1 MKLLLPVSI
10 VSVAV
15 AAALAGTLSQPEPT
29 AVCEAPDGSKLP
41 ILQSSSHTLVIEDAR
56 IGEGDACDRR
66 SVITVHYH
74 GTLADGT
81 VFDSTRGKEPAK
93 FPLDRLI
100 PGWQAGVPG
109 MKVGGI
115 RRLVIPSVMAYGA
128 QERRDDEGRIK
139 LPANSDLTFSIEL
152 VGFESPQAAQPAA
165 AKGEPV
171 TLPSGL
177 VIEDM
182 VVGTGAECPR
192 GATVKVHYKGTL
204 TNGKEFDSS
213 YGRGQPIEFPLA
225 NLIQGWQ
232 EGIPGMK
239 VGGKRRLTVPYQMG
253 YGERG
258 FPPDI
263 PPRATLI
270 FEIELLG
277 FR

>member
-1 MKLLLPVSI
+1 MKLLIPVSI
-10 VSVAV
+10 VSAAV
-15 AAALAGTLSQPEPT
+15 AAALAGTSSQPEPSGM
-29 AVCEAPDGSKLP
+29 CEAPDGSKHP
-41 ILQSSSHTLVIEDAR
+41 IVQSSSHTLVIEDAR
-56 IGEGDACDRR
+56 IGEGPECDRR

-115 RRLVIPSVMAYGA
+115 RRLVIPSVMAYGS
-128 QERRDDEGRIK
+128 QDRRDEEGRVKI
-139 LPANSDLTFSIEL
+139 PANSNLTFSIEL
-152 VGFESPQAAQPAA
+152 VGIENPPAAQPAA

-177 VIEDM
+177 IIEDL

-192 GATVKVHYKGTL
+192 GATVKVHYKGAL
-204 TNGKEFDSS
+204 TSGKEFDSS

-239 VGGKRRLTVPYQMG
+239 IGGKRRLTVPYQMG